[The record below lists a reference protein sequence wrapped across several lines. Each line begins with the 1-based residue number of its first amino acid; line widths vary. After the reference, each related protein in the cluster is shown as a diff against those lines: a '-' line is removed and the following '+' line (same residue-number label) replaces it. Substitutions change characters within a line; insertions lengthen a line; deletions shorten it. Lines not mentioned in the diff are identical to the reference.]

1 MVWEVSA
8 RQVVIVVDMDGDR
21 ANRKAVRMLQA
32 KYSALKNVI
41 VIHALC
47 LGHQV
52 HLLAKEV
59 YARTTALN
67 GLFATVKMMKF
78 GDYKL
83 RAMVAVRK
91 HIRGRL
97 VIIKDKPDPDHRR
110 RAL

>member
-41 VIHALC
+41 VIHVLC

-52 HLLAKEV
+52 HLLAKQV

-83 RAMVAVRK
+83 RAMVAVRRL
-91 HIRGRL
+91 IRGRL
-97 VIIKDKPDPDHRR
+97 TIIRSEPDPEHRR

>member
-41 VIHALC
+41 VIHVLC

-52 HLLAKEV
+52 HLLAKQV

-67 GLFATVKMMKF
+67 GLFATVKMLKF

-83 RAMVAVRK
+83 RAMVGVRQL
-91 HIRGRL
+91 IRGRL
-97 VIIKDKPDPDHRR
+97 FIIRGTPGPEHRR
-110 RAL
+110 RPL

>member
-41 VIHALC
+41 VIHVLC

-52 HLLAKEV
+52 HLLAKQV
-59 YARTTALN
+59 YVRTTALN

-83 RAMVAVRK
+83 RAMLAVRK
-91 HIRGRL
+91 LIRGRP
-97 VIIKDKPDPDHRR
+97 IIIRGDPDPAHRR

>member
-32 KYSALKNVI
+32 KYSALKNLI

-52 HLLAKEV
+52 HLQATQV

-97 VIIKDKPDPDHRR
+97 VIIKDKPDPAHRR